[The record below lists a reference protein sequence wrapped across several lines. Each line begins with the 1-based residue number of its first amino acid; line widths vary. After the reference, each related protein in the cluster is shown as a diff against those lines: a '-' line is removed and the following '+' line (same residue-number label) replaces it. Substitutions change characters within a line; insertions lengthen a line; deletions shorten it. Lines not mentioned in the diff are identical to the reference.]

1 MHSEKRFL
9 IGSVPFVMILIVVSL
24 FFVACSS
31 GQNVENAPKV
41 VDLLTNWQKTQFYKI
56 DDKDLNKIFY
66 FEYPDSA
73 KVSFIRGR
81 GDLNYQDCHVSFGTK
96 ERWKSVILPQ
106 ENDETKTKADAGRVF
121 ESVYRNDILAVYSA
135 DLRLF
140 GYVLWLYDEGKD
152 VSRCGKFLDKIAYS
166 FTDKP
171 MYVSAKY
178 GFSVTL
184 PTEYKVEY
192 LPDDSGVLFRGWS
205 DGYDF
210 DITKNKAAKKELGGY
225 GYDIKFMAYENI
237 MKYTSLSDM
246 LIKKYDG
253 FTRQFYDLNGKTG
266 VFVDENTNAVRAIRH
281 FFVFSSDSST
291 IYEATLDI
299 ESFHYFAH
307 VQEFDDFVK
316 TALAIY

>member
-1 MHSEKRFL
+1 MKKFL
-9 IGSVPFVMILIVVSL
+9 GFSCLIVLVFSL
-24 FFVACSS
+24 VGCSS
-31 GQNVENAPKV
+31 GQNVENSKGGEKV

-56 DDKDLNKIFY
+56 DDKDLNKTFY

-81 GDLNYQDCHVSFGTK
+81 GDLNYQNCHVSFGTK

-106 ENDETKTKADAGRVF
+106 EKDETKTKADAGRVF
-121 ESVYRNDILAVYSA
+121 ESVYRNDSLASYSA

-140 GYVLWLYDEGKD
+140 GYVLWLYDDGKD
-152 VSRCGKFLDKIAYS
+152 VSGCGKFLDKIAYS

-178 GFSVTL
+178 GFSVVL
-184 PTEYKVEY
+184 PTQYKVEY

-205 DGYDF
+205 NGDKF
-210 DITKNKAAKKELGGY
+210 DLTKNKAAKHELGGY
-225 GYDIKFMAYENI
+225 GYDIKFVAYENI
-237 MKYTSLSDM
+237 MEYISLGDM
-246 LIKKYDG
+246 LIKKYGG
-253 FTRQFYDLNGKTG
+253 FTTEFHDLNGKTG
-266 VFVDENTNAVRAIRH
+266 VFVDENTNATRAIRH
-281 FFVFSSDSST
+281 FFVFSDDLSV
-291 IYEATLDI
+291 IYEASLDI

-307 VQEFDDFVK
+307 GKEFDDFVK